1 MSKLGKLLPPFAR
14 CCSLSAVWM
23 QREIQREQQR
33 VRELEMSS
41 ERQKRIL
48 RAKIDEMS
56 VMQRRLRSAGLPVTT
71 TQDAYVGICCSY

>member
-1 MSKLGKLLPPFAR
+1 M
-14 CCSLSAVWM
+14 WM

-33 VRELEMSS
+33 VRELEMNS

-48 RAKIDEMS
+48 RAKMDEMS

-71 TQDAYVGICCSY
+71 TMDAYVCCSFCRLNCAC

>member
-1 MSKLGKLLPPFAR
+1 
-14 CCSLSAVWM
+14 LSALWT

-33 VRELEMSS
+33 VRELEINS

-48 RAKIDEMS
+48 RVKMDEMS

-71 TQDAYVGICCSY
+71 QDAYVSRSLYWLHRSY